1 MATPPMGLLVERPNP
16 TATLELID
24 RAEQHGVPT
33 AWSTIGATNPDA
45 VTLFAAAATRT
56 HHIALGTSI
65 VPIYPRHPLVLASQA
80 LVLADLAPGRLRL
93 GIGPSHRPI
102 IEGMFGIP
110 IVRPLVYMREYLT
123 VLRQLLWGGQVD
135 LAGEFLNVHATLPA
149 GTTPPRIPLLISA
162 LGANSFR
169 LAGEAADGAI
179 SWMCPITYLTQTAL
193 PALRTGAASAQRAA
207 PPLIAHVPV
216 AMHTDRDAV
225 RAAARQRLGT
235 YGRLPF
241 YARMFADAGYPIP
254 DDGTMPDALFDALV
268 VSGEPAQ
275 VAARLAEI
283 RATGIDEVLVQPVS
297 VADQA
302 TEEAALFAALAAVGV
317 PAPATAPPPR
327 QEKA

>member
-1 MATPPMGLLVERPNP
+1 
-16 TATLELID
+16 LIA
-24 RAEQHGVPT
+24 RAEQHGVPA
-33 AWSTIGATNPDA
+33 AWSTVGGTNPDA

-56 HHIALGTSI
+56 HQIMLGTSI
-65 VPIYPRHPLVLASQA
+65 VPSYPRHPLVLASQA

-110 IVRPLVYMREYLT
+110 FVQPLAYLREYLT
-123 VLRQLLWGGQVD
+123 VLRQLLWDGQVD
-135 LAGEFLNVHATLPA
+135 LAGEFLNAHATLPA
-149 GTTPPRIPLLISA
+149 GTTPPRIPILISA
-162 LGANSFR
+162 LRANSFR
-169 LAGEAADGAI
+169 LAGEIADGAI
-179 SWMCPITYLTQTAL
+179 SWMCPISYLVQTAL
-193 PALRTGAASAQRAA
+193 PALRGGATGAQRSA

-216 AMHTDRDAV
+216 ATHTDREAV

-241 YARMFADAGYPIP
+241 YARMFTDAGYQIA
-254 DDGTMPDALFDALV
+254 DDGTMSDALFDALV

-283 RATGIDEVLVQPVS
+283 CASGIDEVLVQPVS

-302 TEEAALFAALAAVGV
+302 TEEAALFAALAAVGD
-317 PAPATAPPPR
+317 PA
-327 QEKA
+327 

>member
-1 MATPPMGLLVERPNP
+1 MATPPVGLLVTRPTP
-16 TATLELID
+16 TATLELIA
-24 RAEQHGVPT
+24 RAERHGVPA
-33 AWSTIGATNPDA
+33 AWSTVGGANPDA

-56 HHIALGTSI
+56 RQIMLGTSI

-110 IVRPLVYMREYLT
+110 VVRPLAYLREYLT
-123 VLRQLLWGGQVD
+123 VLRQLLWDGQVD
-135 LAGEFLNVHATLPA
+135 LTGEFLNAHATLPA

-162 LGANSFR
+162 LRANAFS
-169 LAGEAADGAI
+169 LAGEIADGAI
-179 SWMCPITYLTQTAL
+179 SWMCPISHLTQTAL
-193 PALRTGAASAQRAA
+193 PALRAGAAAAGRPA

-216 AMHTDRDAV
+216 AMHTDQGAV

-241 YARMFADAGYPIP
+241 YARMFADAGYPTA

-275 VAARLAEI
+275 VAAQLAEI
-283 RATGIDEVLVQPVS
+283 RAAGIDEVLVHL
-297 VADQA
+297 VAVTDEA
-302 TEEAALFAALAAVGV
+302 TEEAGLFAALAAAGD
-317 PAPATAPPPR
+317 AA
-327 QEKA
+327 